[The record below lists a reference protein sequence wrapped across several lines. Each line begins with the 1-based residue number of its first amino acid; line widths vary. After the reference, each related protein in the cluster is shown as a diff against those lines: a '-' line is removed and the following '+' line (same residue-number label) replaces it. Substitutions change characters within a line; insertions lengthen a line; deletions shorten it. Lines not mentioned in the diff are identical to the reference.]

1 MRNYKYKAVNSKGK
15 IISDTT
21 FAENPYILFRD
32 LNKSGL
38 KLINYATVRN
48 IKYRIFKINYKTLS
62 MLTSQLSEL
71 LESAVPLDK
80 ALYIIAKNSKDKI
93 LSDILI
99 EVHKQIKSGESLS
112 NSFSI
117 YREFFPQIFINLIS
131 FGEKTCLLSK
141 VLSELSISFD
151 KKYKNLQSVKTKL
164 MYPICVLILSV
175 SVFAYLLLAVI
186 PKFSSVLS
194 QLSGETPG
202 GIGFLMRISDFV
214 SDNKLIILALIFSPV
229 LFIIYFK
236 RNIFKSEELIQRFLK
251 IRFIKNIYDKFFTKS
266 FLQDLNTVISA
277 GVKIQTGIEII
288 RDCSKNSFVK
298 EKLNKCIYKL
308 QSGEKFT
315 KSLEEIDFLL
325 RDTIALLKIS
335 ETSGDIEGVV
345 SKMISFSQNELD
357 EYLKRLLTMIE
368 PIIILLLSFLV
379 GAIVIS
385 VFLPMLS
392 IMDKII

>member
-1 MRNYKYKAVNSKGK
+1 MKSYKYKAIDLQGK
-15 IISDTT
+15 IVTNTI
-21 FAENPYILFRD
+21 FAENPYILFQD
-32 LNKSGL
+32 LKKSGL
-38 KLINYATVRN
+38 NLKNYAVVRN

-62 MLTSQLSEL
+62 MLTSQISEL
-71 LESAVPLDK
+71 LESTVPLDK

-99 EVHKQIKSGESLS
+99 EVQKQIRSGESLS
-112 NSFSI
+112 NSLSL
-117 YREFFPQIFINLIS
+117 YREFFPQMFINLIS
-131 FGEKTCLLSK
+131 FGEKTCSLSK
-141 VLSELSISFD
+141 VLSELSVHFD
-151 KKYKNLQSVKTKL
+151 KKYKNLQSIKTKL
-164 MYPICVLILSV
+164 MYPICILILSICV
-175 SVFAYLLLAVI
+175 LAYLLLGVV

-194 QLSGETPG
+194 QLSGETPE
-202 GIGFLMRISDFV
+202 GIEFLMKISNFV
-214 SDNKLIILALIFSPV
+214 SDYKLIILIILFSPV

-236 RNIFKSEELIQRFLK
+236 RSIFKSEELIKRFLK

-288 RDCSKNSFVK
+288 RDCSENSFIK
-298 EKLNKCIYKL
+298 EKLNKCIYRL

-315 KSLEEIDFLL
+315 RSLEEIDFLHG
-325 RDTIALLKIS
+325 DTIALLKIS

-357 EYLKRLLTMIE
+357 EYIKRLMAMIE
-368 PIIILLLSFLV
+368 PAIIILLSFLV
-379 GAIVIS
+379 GSIVIS